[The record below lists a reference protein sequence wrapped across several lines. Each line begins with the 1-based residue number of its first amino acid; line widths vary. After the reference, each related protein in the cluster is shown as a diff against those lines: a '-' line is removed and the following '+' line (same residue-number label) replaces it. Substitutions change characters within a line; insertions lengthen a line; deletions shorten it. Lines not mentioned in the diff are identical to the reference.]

1 MDPLPAL
8 SSVSRAVPNV
18 SPNQID
24 FFGEQSYLCPNRK
37 VIIAAE
43 VPFVYVILE
52 LRVYVKPQFDV
63 SQSPRRYGPAD
74 SLWLKRVNGEN

>member
-8 SSVSRAVPNV
+8 LSVSRAGPNV
-18 SPNQID
+18 WPNQID
-24 FFGEQSYLCPNRK
+24 FSGEQSYLFPNRK

-52 LRVYVKPQFDV
+52 LRVYVKPQFDA
-63 SQSPRRYGPAD
+63 RYSRPCG
-74 SLWLKRVNGEN
+74 